1 MLPYKNSLKQQMLK
15 ADDSCR
21 TNDIFRIRVYTVATI
36 RRSQITVES
45 NGSLLLYF
53 SEESCRD
60 NITKYKSNMSS
71 SIDPVKIRP
80 VKPLRKGK
88 KVDVEMSSEPQT
100 RKRKIF
106 SPSDDFNP
114 YVKLTKLGPK
124 QMSNV
129 LAYDDDIDQDERDE
143 AYPDVHVQVSVQGKS
158 TSPINLPVDPA
169 SPESKSTP
177 PGASTVETT
186 PKAPIQIALPGKSV
200 TLIASKTRSHYKTID
215 PLITETASKQAAA
228 VLNISVK
235 PYVPSASRQKRD
247 FVVDVAPCPKT
258 EDDLSTLKRGNVK
271 RLKMLWEAKPEPSQE
286 PESPLIKAVP
296 CSTTVND
303 MEVSQSTKQLSPL
316 PCNTSAKTTPDMHL
330 QTSQPCKTP
339 TDFNVNSLS
348 TNNSRPASESDVQ
361 PSKTPVKTTGHEI
374 NKTPLPSN
382 RPPPATES
390 DALPS
395 KTPVKTT
402 EHEVNETPL
411 STNKPPSATESVQSC
426 KITAKTPTDTPKSPK
441 EVMKDYTKTV
451 KMSRTIS
458 PISMKSPKFI
468 KQRYQEKSP
477 ENWGKKSFR
486 RLFPDPPTEECSSPE
501 VLNSSLPKKKKSQK
515 KRSLLS
521 LNPAVYSQFFTPPV
535 DDSPMNT
542 PTTRQSDSLVET
554 SIHDPEDSFFAVEL
568 SVEEPVPLP
577 EACHDSLQGLDMDMT
592 SDLTHHSEMEV
603 SLMDNSTVNRAISK
617 TIGSMLGNNS
627 TLSLKQDVGEVTTD
641 DSLIPSVSDGNTSTQ
656 SPKQDVG
663 EVTTDDSLIPSVSDG
678 NTSTQSPKQDVG
690 KVTTDDS
697 LIPSVSDDN
706 KNIVDRDSV
715 GEAAERTVQNS
726 ITSLSQPEYVDRN
739 QDVNDRTSLCDQK
752 PLNLS
757 IGEISKNTEKLALDH
772 STVLPAFAMISQSDQ
787 YPILSPTLSVLE
799 KLKKPDA
806 SPVNDS
812 VPDQSVPDLFYP
824 VSEALPPALSPY
836 PASLEML
843 DIVDDQPD
851 SMPHLTPMKLQTSA
865 SHNVTSYQDCAIDL
879 TCYEELDKENIPA
892 SSERQESSQSSSQGV
907 KKTNEGASTT
917 DSILYSP
924 SESESHPSPLYLSS
938 SQLMWSPS
946 LNTNTLS
953 QPQVLRNRRSVKRPR
968 RLIFDDQEPLQPTA
982 KIVKSANIDS
992 PSLLKSKD
1000 KVITARIVKETG
1012 TLYPQTTPNVSAVH
1026 SSSSTCTS
1034 TGLNLP
1040 SSCPASSRQQPITSD
1055 LQSSNLRHRR
1065 KTIVSTLPS
1074 APLQSYSSHD
1084 SSAVTKQIITT
1095 STFVTPLSQP
1105 QVFFGPDFKIPQHRD
1120 IEERN
1125 ITATVSSALSHVS
1138 QDTRQNIISVEERSS
1153 VKYSKTRDSAV
1164 LTSSRHPTASE
1175 EVRFTPEGADRPRS
1189 RFFSSHVFGVEQTL
1203 RIRQSDMTSTPVSVH
1218 HAKSTDSNLDYYQK
1232 YRGTAVTPALAMVQ
1246 QNKPVTPALAMV
1258 QQNKPVTPALAMI
1271 QQSRPVTPAST
1282 MVQQDNLVNPDS
1294 SMVQQAKPFTP
1305 VLAMVQQNNPVTP
1318 ALAMVQQNKPVTPV
1332 LALIQQKK
1340 PVTSVLASWP
1350 DNRPV
1355 ATVLGS
1361 KQDQRSPTSAS
1372 RHVQVNRPVNTV
1384 LGSIQDQQ
1392 SVSNVPVNSSHY
1404 VSGVKP
1410 NTYHTQSSSI
1420 RNTSTQASFSL
1431 FDHLSNTIRERLEHQ
1446 LTERKNNLYGDVLQL
1461 DKRTDTETIL
1471 NTAFI
1476 DSDSNSSESSTW
1488 ETNPLTSTQQKQPDE
1503 SMQLSTIDASDLQPA
1518 ELTTEKLVPNDF
1530 WSQQM
1535 KPCNLPPYYYFSCL
1549 HPKIQELKPYMISG
1563 WISSNYLR
1571 TLMDKTD
1578 LLNDMFSNAL
1588 DEYGEIKDWVIE
1600 NCKKTTPLILARD
1613 LVFRI
1618 FTLSELEKSIIVFN
1632 SMKSLSRNK
1641 LKAIRMCVL
1650 KQNPRK
1656 LDDAFWKSKCL
1667 PYIKS
1672 SVQTL
1677 FKNRVQQVQNFWL
1690 MHNSSY
1696 V

>member
-1 MLPYKNSLKQQMLK
+1 MVLKKQLVFFLSGCLRQVLL
-15 ADDSCR
+15 
-21 TNDIFRIRVYTVATI
+21 YTVATI
-36 RRSQITVES
+36 SKSRITAES

-60 NITKYKSNMSS
+60 NIIKYKSDMSS
-71 SIDPVKIRP
+71 SIDPVKVRP

-124 QMSNV
+124 QMNNV
-129 LAYDDDIDQDERDE
+129 LAYDNDIDHDERDE

-158 TSPINLPVDPA
+158 TSPINLPVDRA
-169 SPESKSTP
+169 SPESKSTA
-177 PGASTVETT
+177 PGASTNETT
-186 PKAPIQIALPGKSV
+186 SKAPIQIALPGKSV
-200 TLIASKTRSHYKTID
+200 TVIAPKTRSHYKTID
-215 PLITETASKQAAA
+215 PLITETVAKQAAA

-235 PYVPSASRQKRD
+235 PYVPRVSRQKRD

-271 RLKMLWEAKPEPSQE
+271 RLKMLWEARPEPSQE
-286 PESPLIKAVP
+286 QESPLSKPVP

-303 MEVSQSTKQLSPL
+303 MEESQSSCQLLPQ
-316 PCNTSAKTTPDMHL
+316 PCNKTTPEMHL
-330 QTSQPCKTP
+330 QISQPSKI
-339 TDFNVNSLS
+339 NVNSLS
-348 TNNSRPASESDVQ
+348 TNNSRPATESDAL
-361 PSKTPVKTTGHEI
+361 PSKTPVKTTELER
-374 NKTPLPSN
+374 NETPLSTN

-402 EHEVNETPL
+402 EHEVNETHL
-411 STNKPPSATESVQSC
+411 STNRPPPATDSDVQPY
-426 KITAKTPTDTPKSPK
+426 KLTAKTPTDAPKSPK

-451 KMSRTIS
+451 KLSRTIS
-458 PISMKSPKFI
+458 PISRKSPKFI

-542 PTTRQSDSLVET
+542 PTTRQSDSLVEA
-554 SIHDPEDSFFAVEL
+554 SSHEPEDSFVAAEL
-568 SVEEPVPLP
+568 SVEVPASLP

-592 SDLTHHSEMEV
+592 SDSTHHSEMEV
-603 SLMDNSTVNRAISK
+603 SLMDNSTVNRAISNA
-617 TIGSMLGNNS
+617 IGSMLGNTS
-627 TLSLKQDVGEVTTD
+627 TQSLKQDVGEVTTD
-641 DSLIPSVSDGNTSTQ
+641 DRLIPSVR
-656 SPKQDVG
+656 
-663 EVTTDDSLIPSVSDG
+663 
-678 NTSTQSPKQDVG
+678 
-690 KVTTDDS
+690 
-697 LIPSVSDDN
+697 DDN
-706 KNIVDRDSV
+706 KNIVDRVSV
-715 GEAAERTVQNS
+715 GEAAGRTVQNS
-726 ITSLSQPEYVDRN
+726 ISSLSQPEYVDRN
-739 QDVNDRTSLCDQK
+739 QDVNDRASVCDQK

-757 IGEISKNTEKLALDH
+757 IGEIAKNTEKLALDH
-772 STVLPAFAMISQSDQ
+772 STVLPAFTMISQSDQ

-799 KLKKPDA
+799 KLKRPDT
-806 SPVNDS
+806 SLESDPL
-812 VPDQSVPDLFYP
+812 PDKSVPDLFYP
-824 VSEALPPALSPY
+824 VSEAMPPVLSPY

-843 DIVDDQPD
+843 DIVDDQPS
-851 SMPHLTPMKLQTSA
+851 SMPCLTPMKLQTSA
-865 SHNVTSYQDCAIDL
+865 SHNLTSHQDCAIDL

-892 SSERQESSQSSSQGV
+892 PTEQQESSQSSSQGV
-907 KKTNEGASTT
+907 KTTNEGASTS

-924 SESESHPSPLYLSS
+924 SESEGHPSPLYLSS

-946 LNTNTLS
+946 LNTNSSS
-953 QPQVLRNRRSVKRPR
+953 QPQVLTNRRSVKRPR
-968 RLIFDDQEPLQPTA
+968 RLIFDDQEPLQPTG

-992 PSLLKSKD
+992 QSLQKSKD
-1000 KVITARIVKETG
+1000 KVITARIVKETSSIG
-1012 TLYPQTTPNVSAVH
+1012 KLYPQTTPSVSAVH
-1026 SSSSTCTS
+1026 SSSSTCNS
-1034 TGLNLP
+1034 TDLKLP
-1040 SSCPASSRQQPITSD
+1040 SSCPASSRQPPITSD

-1084 SSAVTKQIITT
+1084 SSAVTKQINIT

-1105 QVFFGPDFKIPQHRD
+1105 QVFFGPDFKIPQHRE
-1120 IEERN
+1120 IEQRN
-1125 ITATVSSALSHVS
+1125 ISTAVSSALSHVS
-1138 QDTRQNIISVEERSS
+1138 QDTRQNIISIEERSS
-1153 VKYSKTRDSAV
+1153 VKYPKTRDSAV
-1164 LTSSRHPTASE
+1164 LTSSRQSTACE

-1189 RFFSSHVFGVEQTL
+1189 RFFSSHVFGVEQTF

-1232 YRGTAVTPALAMVQ
+1232 YRGTAVTPAFAMVQQNKSVTPALAMVQQNKPVIPALAMVQ

-1258 QQNKPVTPALAMI
+1258 QQTKPVTPALAMV
-1271 QQSRPVTPAST
+1271 QQSRPVTPALDMVQQTKPVTPALAMVQQSRPATPALT
-1282 MVQQDNLVNPDS
+1282 MVQQNNLVNPDS
-1294 SMVQQAKPFTP
+1294 SMVQQTKPVAP
-1305 VLAMVQQNNPVTP
+1305 VLAMVQPINPVTP

-1332 LALIQQKK
+1332 LAMIQQKK

-1361 KQDQRSPTSAS
+1361 KQDQRTATSA
-1372 RHVQVNRPVNTV
+1372 HVQVNRPVNTV
-1384 LGSIQDQQ
+1384 LGSIHDQQ
-1392 SVSNVPVNSSHY
+1392 SASNVPVNSSHH
-1404 VSGVKP
+1404 VNGVKS
-1410 NTYHTQSSSI
+1410 NALDTCHMQASSI
-1420 RNTSTQASFSL
+1420 RNTSTKASFSL

-1476 DSDSNSSESSTW
+1476 DSGSNSSESPTW
-1488 ETNPLTSTQQKQPDE
+1488 ETNPLTSTQQIQQDE

-1571 TLMDKTD
+1571 ALMDKTD

-1667 PYIKS
+1667 PYIKA

>member
-1 MLPYKNSLKQQMLK
+1 
-15 ADDSCR
+15 
-21 TNDIFRIRVYTVATI
+21 
-36 RRSQITVES
+36 
-45 NGSLLLYF
+45 
-53 SEESCRD
+53 
-60 NITKYKSNMSS
+60 MSS

-88 KVDVEMSSEPQT
+88 KVDVELSSEPQT

-129 LAYDDDIDQDERDE
+129 LAYDNDIDQDERDE
-143 AYPDVHVQVSVQGKS
+143 AYPDVHVQVFVPGKP

-169 SPESKSTP
+169 SPESKSTA
-177 PGASTVETT
+177 PGAPTVETT
-186 PKAPIQIALPGKSV
+186 SKTPIQIALPGKSV
-200 TLIASKTRSHYKTID
+200 TVIAPKTRSHYKTID
-215 PLITETASKQAAA
+215 PLITETVSKQSAA
-228 VLNISVK
+228 VLNISVN
-235 PYVPSASRQKRD
+235 PYVPSVSRQKRD

-271 RLKMLWEAKPEPSQE
+271 RLKMLWEARPGNAQE
-286 PESPLIKAVP
+286 QESPLSMAVP
-296 CSTTVND
+296 SSTTVND
-303 MEVSQSTKQLSPL
+303 IEVSQPTRQLSPQ
-316 PCNTSAKTTPDMHL
+316 PSNTSAKTTPDMHL
-330 QTSQPCKTP
+330 QTSQPSKI
-339 TDFNVNSLS
+339 NVNSLS
-348 TNNSRPASESDVQ
+348 TNNSRPATKSDVQ
-361 PSKTPVKTTGHEI
+361 SSKTPVKTTEHEI
-374 NKTPLPSN
+374 NETRLSTHKPPS
-382 RPPPATES
+382 ATES

-395 KTPVKTT
+395 KTPVKIT

-411 STNKPPSATESVQSC
+411 PTHKPPSATESDVQPC

-458 PISMKSPKFI
+458 PISRKSPNFI
-468 KQRYQEKSP
+468 KKRYQEKCP

-486 RLFPDPPTEECSSPE
+486 RLFPDPPIEECSSPE

-521 LNPAVYSQFFTPPV
+521 LDPAVYSQFFTPPV

-542 PTTRQSDSLVET
+542 PTGQSDSLVEA
-554 SIHDPEDSFFAVEL
+554 SRHEPEDSFNAAEL
-568 SVEEPVPLP
+568 SVEVPVSLR
-577 EACHDSLQGLDMDMT
+577 EACHDSLQGLDIDMT
-592 SDLTHHSEMEV
+592 SDLTHHSDMEV
-603 SLMDNSTVNRAISK
+603 SLMDNSTVNRAISI
-617 TIGSMLGNNS
+617 TIGSMLVNTS

-641 DSLIPSVSDGNTSTQ
+641 DSLIPSVS
-656 SPKQDVG
+656 
-663 EVTTDDSLIPSVSDG
+663 E
-678 NTSTQSPKQDVG
+678 
-690 KVTTDDS
+690 
-697 LIPSVSDDN
+697 DN
-706 KNIVDRDSV
+706 KKIVDRDSV
-715 GEAAERTVQNS
+715 GEASGRTVQNS

-739 QDVNDRTSLCDQK
+739 QDVNDRTSICNQK

-757 IGEISKNTEKLALDH
+757 IGEIAKNTEKLALDH
-772 STVLPAFAMISQSDQ
+772 STVLPAFTMISQSDQ

-799 KLKKPDA
+799 KLKRPYA
-806 SPVNDS
+806 SPESDS
-812 VPDQSVPDLFYP
+812 VPDRSVPDLFYP
-824 VSEALPPALSPY
+824 ISEAMPPVLSPY

-851 SMPHLTPMKLQTSA
+851 SMPCLTPMKLQTSA
-865 SHNVTSYQDCAIDL
+865 SHNLTSYQDCAIDL

-892 SSERQESSQSSSQGV
+892 SSEGQESSQSSHQGV
-907 KKTNEGASTT
+907 KKTNEGARTS
-917 DSILYSP
+917 DRILYSP
-924 SESESHPSPLYLSS
+924 SESDSHPSPLYLSN

-946 LNTNTLS
+946 LSTSSFS
-953 QPQVLRNRRSVKRPR
+953 QPQVLKNRRSVKRPR

-982 KIVKSANIDS
+982 KIVKSANIDGQ
-992 PSLLKSKD
+992 SLPKSKD
-1000 KVITARIVKETG
+1000 KVITARIVKETRK
-1012 TLYPQTTPNVSAVH
+1012 LYPQTTPSVSAVH
-1026 SSSSTCTS
+1026 SSSSTCNS
-1034 TGLNLP
+1034 TDLKLP
-1040 SSCPASSRQQPITSD
+1040 SSCPASSRQPPITSD

-1084 SSAVTKQIITT
+1084 SSAVTKQINTT

-1105 QVFFGPDFKIPQHRD
+1105 QVFFGPDFKIPQHRE

-1125 ITATVSSALSHVS
+1125 ITTEVSSALSHVS

-1153 VKYSKTRDSAV
+1153 MKYSKTRDSAV
-1164 LTSSRHPTASE
+1164 LTSSRQSTACE

-1203 RIRQSDMTSTPVSVH
+1203 RIRQSDMTSTPVSEH
-1218 HAKSTDSNLDYYQK
+1218 HVKSTDSNLEYYQQ
-1232 YRGTAVTPALAMVQ
+1232 YRGTAVTPPLVMVQQNKPVTPDREQSRPVTPALPMVQ

-1258 QQNKPVTPALAMI
+1258 QQRRPVTPALPMVQQNKPVTPALAMV
-1271 QQSRPVTPAST
+1271 QQSRPVTPALP
-1282 MVQQDNLVNPDS
+1282 MVQQN
-1294 SMVQQAKPFTP
+1294 KPVTP
-1305 VLAMVQQNNPVTP
+1305 ALAMVQQRRPVTPALPMVQQNKPVTPALAMVQQSRPVTPALPMVQQNKPVTPALAMVQQSRPVTPALPMVQQNKPVTPASAMVQQSRPVTP

-1332 LALIQQKK
+1332 LAMIQQKK

-1350 DNRPV
+1350 NNRPV

-1361 KQDQRSPTSAS
+1361 KQDQRSAASAYS
-1372 RHVQVNRPVNTV
+1372 HVQVNRPVNTV
-1384 LGSIQDQQ
+1384 LGSTQDQQ
-1392 SVSNVPVNSSHY
+1392 SDSNVPVNSSHH

-1488 ETNPLTSTQQKQPDE
+1488 ETNPLTSSQQVQQDE

-1518 ELTTEKLVPNDF
+1518 ELTTEMLVPNDF

-1535 KPCNLPPYYYFSCL
+1535 EPCNLPPYYYFSCL

-1571 TLMDKTD
+1571 ALMDKTD

-1656 LDDAFWKSKCL
+1656 LDDPFWKSKCL
-1667 PYIKS
+1667 PYIKA

-1690 MHNSSY
+1690 MHNSSF